1 MLESEITANSQ
12 EFRRYREEKRELE
25 DKVRL
30 ERDRN
35 SSLELKLKRVRMESE
50 IHEKDLRNEIER
62 LKKYSE
68 VNFSRDSKI
77 SSLEEELKMR
87 ERRYE
92 MLLNE
97 F

>member
-1 MLESEITANSQ
+1 M
-12 EFRRYREEKRELE
+12 ELE
-25 DKVRL
+25 
-30 ERDRN
+30 
-35 SSLELKLKRVRMESE
+35 LKRVRMESE